1 MDTCLEKGQ
10 LYSVYFLLNLKSHQ
24 DRNDL
29 YKAGLVLSGKLEHAH
44 CSAHTTGGGR
54 APDLTSHVPP
64 GAPKRVWVVAAIGG
78 SCGRGCRSGSHGWAH
93 VRPPP
98 LASAERGPEDTDSFS
113 SRFLRKRH
121 FLKKLRDS
129 PTYSRALRAQSSSHF
144 CGSSLNWLWVPSYGL
159 LPGVPGNLCSL
170 FSDKARLWP
179 PEWLEG
185 RSGGKDTGCSLEEV
199 SPRGPGR
206 APRVGVKSEG
216 GKSTR

>member
-1 MDTCLEKGQ
+1 MIDPTSSPTGAGAPGVDTCLEKGQ

-54 APDLTSHVPP
+54 APDLTLHVPP

-129 PTYSRALRAQSSSHF
+129 PTYGRPSTPNLPVTFVDRSLNNTGLADTRSSHQP
-144 CGSSLNWLWVPSYGL
+144 LGL
-159 LPGVPGNLCSL
+159 
-170 FSDKARLWP
+170 
-179 PEWLEG
+179 
-185 RSGGKDTGCSLEEV
+185 RS
-199 SPRGPGR
+199 
-206 APRVGVKSEG
+206 
-216 GKSTR
+216 